1 MHDQGDRIS
10 LGSRIWRCAIA
21 TILIVDDSVANRDL
35 IAAIL
40 SAQGHR
46 MLEARD
52 GLDGLNV
59 ALAEKPDLIIADIL
73 MPTMNGFEFV
83 ARLRESSVTTLTP
96 VIFYSA
102 MFQDAE
108 MQSLARACGVSRILS
123 KPAQPEEVLRLVRE
137 ALISPDPAGPPISPS
152 ESGIE
157 VVKVLNRKL
166 FEKNGELLE
175 LNAQLDQR
183 VTERTAELEQANQL
197 LRLEIEKREK
207 LERKIRQIDRLD
219 AVGKLAAGLAH
230 NFNNLLAVIHGQ
242 SESLL
247 AHSGEWE
254 SVHKLESINRAVEHG
269 MNLTF
274 QLLGFAGQRPLGTE
288 VVNFNSTLSSLEKLL
303 QVTLGESIDLEI
315 YPETELAVIDANPGQ
330 LEQVLVNLALSAKKA
345 MPDGGR
351 LTIRTSNLQVESTD
365 DEFGAVSN
373 PGPYIC
379 VSVSDTG
386 RGMDE
391 TSQNLIFDPDFTT
404 NGLEGGTTLG
414 LSTVYGIVKQGGG
427 QILVYSEPGKGTTF
441 NIYWPQMRPPVE
453 SAQRI
458 VRQESWQ
465 NPKTILVVED
475 EVLLLEVTCE
485 FLEETGYT
493 VLSARSS
500 EGALELART
509 HDGPIDLLLTD
520 VVMPRMNGQ
529 ELSARLLRDR
539 PQMKVL
545 FVSGYSSDV
554 VSGQEL
560 GTRTEGFGFLQKPFS
575 RLTLKEKIRELIA
588 SESISSA

>member
-1 MHDQGDRIS
+1 MIRTMESGVS
-10 LGSRIWRCAIA
+10 SRFWRCAIA
-21 TILIVDDSVANRDL
+21 TILIVDDSDANRDL

-40 SAQGHR
+40 GAEGHR

-52 GLDGLNV
+52 GLDGLSV
-59 ALAEKPDLIIADIL
+59 ALGEKPDLIIADIL

-83 ARLRESSVTTLTP
+83 STLRERPDTTLIP

-102 MFQDAE
+102 MFQDVE
-108 MQSLARACGVSRILS
+108 MQSLSRACGVSRLLS
-123 KPAQPEEVLRLVRE
+123 KPAQPEQVLRLVHE
-137 ALISPDPAGPPISPS
+137 ALVSPDPAGPPISPT

-157 VVKVLNRKL
+157 VVKVLNKKL
-166 FEKNGELLE
+166 FQKNGELLD

-183 VTERTAELEQANQL
+183 VSERTCELELANQL

-207 LERKIRQIDRLD
+207 LERKLRQIERLD

-230 NFNNLLAVIHGQ
+230 NFNNLLAVIRGQ

-254 SVHKLESINRAVEHG
+254 SGRKLESINRAVEHG

-274 QLLGFAGQRPLGTE
+274 QLLAFSGQRTLGTE
-288 VVNFNSTLSSLEKLL
+288 VLNFNKTLSSLEKLL
-303 QVTLGESIDLEI
+303 QVTLGDNIDLEI
-315 YPETELAVIDANPGQ
+315 HSETELAAIEANPGQ
-330 LEQVLVNLALSAKKA
+330 LEQVLVNLALNAKNA

-351 LTIRTSNLQVESTD
+351 LSIRTSNLQVESAD
-365 DEFGAVSN
+365 DELGTVGQ

-386 RGMDE
+386 QGMDE
-391 TSQNLIFDPDFTT
+391 ASQNLIFDPDFATS
-404 NGLEGGTTLG
+404 GLEGGATLG

-441 NIYWPQMRPPVE
+441 NIYWPQARSPVASAKRVERRE
-453 SAQRI
+453 SPQ
-458 VRQESWQ
+458 S
-465 NPKTILVVED
+465 PKTILVVED

-485 FLEETGYT
+485 FLQETGYT

-520 VVMPRMNGQ
+520 VTLPRMNGR
-529 ELSARLLRDR
+529 ELSARLLKDR

-545 FVSGYSSDV
+545 FVSGYSGDV
-554 VSGQEL
+554 VGDERGSP
-560 GTRTEGFGFLQKPFS
+560 TEGFGFLQKPFS
-575 RLTLKEKIRELIA
+575 RLVLKEKIRGMIA
-588 SESISSA
+588 SESISST